1 MDKIVTYILG
11 AGGHAKVI
19 LESLK
24 QDPTITLA
32 GFLEV
37 SSQLVGS
44 QLLNF
49 PIYHENI
56 ISKLHPKKTLLVNG
70 IGSVGVSLVRA
81 KQFDRYK
88 NLGFCFHT
96 LKHLTSYVANE
107 VAIGEGAQF
116 MARST
121 VMIGSKIG
129 DNVIVNTAAIVDH
142 DCDIGKHVHIAPGA
156 VLSGNVTVGDY
167 THIGTGAN
175 IIQGIEIGKNVLIA
189 AGAVVV
195 TDIPDN
201 MRVAGVPAKKME

>member
-1 MDKIVTYILG
+1 MGEIDTYILG
-11 AGGHAKVI
+11 AGGHAKVL

-24 QDPTITLA
+24 QDPTITVA
-32 GFLEV
+32 GFLEM
-37 SSQLVGS
+37 SDQLVGGR
-44 QLLNF
+44 LLNF

-56 ISKLHPKKTLLVNG
+56 ILELHPKKTLLVNG
-70 IGSVGVSLVRA
+70 IGSIETPLARA

-88 NLGFCFHT
+88 KLGFCFHT
-96 LKHLTSYVANE
+96 LKHPTSYVANE

-129 DNVIVNTAAIVDH
+129 DNVIVNTAASVDH

-156 VLSGNVTVGDY
+156 VLSGNVVVGDY

-175 IIQGIEIGKNVLIA
+175 IIQGVEIGKNVLIA

-195 TDIPDN
+195 TDIPDH

>member
-1 MDKIVTYILG
+1 MGEIVTYILG
-11 AGGHAKVI
+11 AGGHAKVL
-19 LESLK
+19 LESLI
-24 QDPTITLA
+24 QDPTILVA

-37 SSQLVGS
+37 NDQLVGS
-44 QLLNF
+44 NLLNF

-56 ISKLHPKKTLLVNG
+56 LSKLHPKKTLLVNG
-70 IGSVGVSLVRA
+70 IGSIETPFARA

-88 NLGFCFHT
+88 KLGFCFHT

-107 VAIGEGAQF
+107 VTIGEGAQF

-129 DNVIVNTAAIVDH
+129 DNVIVNTSASVDH
-142 DCDIGKHVHIAPGA
+142 DCNIGNHVHIAPGA
-156 VLSGNVTVGDY
+156 VLSGNVAVGDY

-175 IIQGIEIGKNVLIA
+175 IIQGIKIGKNVLIA

-195 TDIPDN
+195 TNISDN
-201 MRVAGVPAKKME
+201 IRVAGVPAKKIE

>member
-1 MDKIVTYILG
+1 MGEIATYILG
-11 AGGHAKVI
+11 AGGHARVL

-24 QDPTITLA
+24 QDPAITVV
-32 GFLEV
+32 GFFEV
-37 SSQLVGS
+37 NEQLVGS
-44 QLLNF
+44 KLSDL
-49 PIYHENI
+49 PIYHENKI
-56 ISKLHPKKTLLVNG
+56 AKLHPMKILLING
-70 IGSVGVSLVRA
+70 IGSIGQSSNRA

-88 NLGFCFHT
+88 KCGFYFHT
-96 LKHLTSYVANE
+96 AQHPTSYVAHG
-107 VAIGEGAQF
+107 VIIGEGVQL

-129 DNVIVNTAAIVDH
+129 DNAIVNTAASVDH
-142 DCDIGKHVHIAPGA
+142 DCDIGRHVHIAPGA

-175 IIQGIEIGKNVLIA
+175 IIQGIKIGKNVLIA

-195 TDIPDN
+195 KDIPDN